1 MTTKYTT
8 LTLTM
13 LLLSFTAPAF
23 AATSVVHVNGLV
35 CDFCAR
41 AIEKVFGQQ
50 KEVQTVKVDLD
61 QKIITLD
68 FKDKQKLD
76 DATITKLVTD
86 AGSKVVSIDSGTQ
99 GAQK

>member
-1 MTTKYTT
+1 MKFTT
-8 LTLTM
+8 LILST
-13 LLLSFTAPAF
+13 LLLSFAVPSY
-23 AATSVVHVNGLV
+23 AATSTSIVHVNGLV

-50 KEVQTVKVDLD
+50 SAVQTVKVDLD

-68 FKDKQKLD
+68 FKDNQKLD

-86 AGSKVVSIDSGTQ
+86 AGYNVVSIDNGED
-99 GAQK
+99 KK